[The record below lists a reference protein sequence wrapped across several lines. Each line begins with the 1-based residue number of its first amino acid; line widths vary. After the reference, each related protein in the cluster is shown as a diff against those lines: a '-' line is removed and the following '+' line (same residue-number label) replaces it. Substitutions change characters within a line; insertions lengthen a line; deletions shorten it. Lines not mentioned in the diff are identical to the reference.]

1 MRTKIVYSVVSS
13 AADYYLEQTLMSVY
27 TLRLYNKDTNVVLV
41 VDNTTNSSIT
51 GKRAEILNYVS
62 DVVSVDVPSE
72 YTKMQKSRFLK
83 TSLREY
89 VKGDY
94 LFIDSDTLVTASL
107 EDIDAFDF
115 EMGATADKHVVIGK
129 HPMKVF
135 IDHCA
140 KTAGFNVL
148 SDNIYVNSGV
158 MFFKDTP
165 QTHLFYESW
174 HKNWKLTSSKGLN
187 IDQASLAK
195 TCAEFNYPITDIGGI
210 WNCQLT
216 DNGLR
221 YLTDAKIIHYFAST
235 AKGHIKSAF
244 TYYQDEIY
252 DRIKETGK
260 IPQDIVDIIKNPKK
274 EFTEQCQIIT
284 KEDIPLIRT
293 AIHSVYEDHPK
304 MFHFL
309 NNLAKIYLK
318 L

>member
-27 TLRLYNKDTNVVLV
+27 SLKLYNKNACVVLV
-41 VDNTTNSSIT
+41 VDNTTRDSMT
-51 GKRAEILNYVS
+51 GSRAEILKYVS
-62 DVVSVDVPSE
+62 EVISVDIPSE
-72 YTKMQKSRFLK
+72 YSKMQKSRFLK
-83 TSLREY
+83 TSLRQY
-89 VKGDY
+89 IKGDY

-107 EDIDAFDF
+107 EDVDSFDF

-135 IDHCA
+135 IDQCA
-140 KTAGFNVL
+140 KIAGFSVL
-148 SDNIYVNSGV
+148 PENIYVNSGV

-165 QTHLFYESW
+165 QTHQFYERW
-174 HKNWKLTSSKGLN
+174 HNNWKLTATKELN

-195 TCAEFNYPITDIGGI
+195 TCEEFNFPITDIGGI

-221 YLTDAKIIHYFAST
+221 YLADAKIIHYFAST

-260 IPQDIVDIIKNPKK
+260 LPQDIVDIISNPKK

-284 KEDIPLIRT
+284 KEDIPLMRT
-293 AIHSVYEDHPK
+293 AIHVVYEEHPK